1 MAAKQLRWLLLIE
14 VFLYAV
20 IGLWL
25 VARSDW
31 NAGQVLG
38 LAAGLFVALR
48 LIAVTVSFLFYRAFP
63 SQAGPAGRL
72 GWRRMLALY
81 LGEVAWMILFFVVI
95 QPFERVWLGPDRL
108 GQPPMGRLP
117 LLLVH
122 GFRCNRGIWFW
133 LRGRL
138 ERAGWMVATVNLE
151 PPGAGID
158 AYAPVIARRIDEVL
172 AATGAGQLI
181 VVAHS
186 MGGLAA
192 RAYLRKYGNARVAGL
207 VTLGSPHQGSRLAA
221 LAWGADGR
229 QMRVGNDWLRAL
241 AEPGAVPL
249 PPRCV
254 SIHSGHDNQVM
265 PRECANLPGAE
276 NVEVA
281 AVGHLGMMV
290 SPPILA
296 ALQQA
301 LRTD

>member
-1 MAAKQLRWLLLIE
+1 MAARQLRWLLLIE
-14 VFLYAV
+14 ALLYGGM
-20 IGLWL
+20 GLWL
-25 VARSDW
+25 VARADW
-31 NAGQVLG
+31 SPGQTLG
-38 LAAGLFVALR
+38 LAVGLFVALR
-48 LIAVTVSFLFYRAFP
+48 LIAVTVSFVFYRAFP
-63 SQAGPAGRL
+63 SQTEPAERL
-72 GWRRMLALY
+72 GPWRLLALY

-95 QPFERVWLGPDRL
+95 QPFEQVWLGPDRL
-108 GQPPMGRLP
+108 GHPPLGRLP

-138 ERAGWMVATVNLE
+138 ERTGWMVATVNLE

-192 RAYLRKYGNARVAGL
+192 RAYLRQYGNARVAGL

-221 LAWGADGR
+221 LAWGNDGR

-241 AEPGAVPL
+241 AAPAAVPL
-249 PPRCV
+249 PPRCA
-254 SIHSGHDNQVM
+254 SILSRHDNQVM

-276 NVEVA
+276 NIEVA
-281 AVGHLGMMV
+281 GLGHLGMMV
-290 SPPILA
+290 SPLMLA
-296 ALQQA
+296 ALQRA
-301 LRTD
+301 LPAD